1 MGQSQEGSQG
11 ESSYWEIQLGL
22 GLGTMGTHSWA
33 RGLVILVVL
42 LGYISCSCK
51 FKGQEICEGAV
62 TKELKKK
69 VRICSGGKLKYKLKS
84 QVKPGYP
91 LAGGECVWY
100 GELLCDGAVV
110 KDLHSWWFLSKC
122 SKSRMR
128 VVSRSWLEVS
138 RDTRYRN
145 SGI

>member
-11 ESSYWEIQLGL
+11 ESSYWETQPGL

-33 RGLVILVVL
+33 RLLVILVVL

-51 FKGQEICEGAV
+51 FKGKEICEGAV
-62 TKELKKK
+62 AKELKKM

-84 QVKPGYP
+84 QVKSGYP

-100 GELLCDGAVV
+100 GEVLCDGVVV
-110 KDLHSWWFLSKC
+110 KDLRSWWFLSKC
-122 SKSRMR
+122 SKNRMT
-128 VVSRSWLEVS
+128 VVSRSWVDVA
-138 RDTRYRN
+138 RDPRFKN
-145 SGI
+145 